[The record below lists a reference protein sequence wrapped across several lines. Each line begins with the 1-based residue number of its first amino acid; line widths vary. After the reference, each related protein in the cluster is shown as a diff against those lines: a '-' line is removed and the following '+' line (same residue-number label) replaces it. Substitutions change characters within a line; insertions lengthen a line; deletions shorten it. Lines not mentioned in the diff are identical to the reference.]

1 PRARPRSRRAP
12 ERREPPARPV
22 TRTTRSATADGRQR
36 YGEAVVREILGAQF
50 IEEQPHVPRGPRV
63 SGA

>member
-1 PRARPRSRRAP
+1 VRPL
-12 ERREPPARPV
+12 PV
-22 TRTTRSATADGRQR
+22 ATNHTDRQR

-63 SGA
+63 TGA